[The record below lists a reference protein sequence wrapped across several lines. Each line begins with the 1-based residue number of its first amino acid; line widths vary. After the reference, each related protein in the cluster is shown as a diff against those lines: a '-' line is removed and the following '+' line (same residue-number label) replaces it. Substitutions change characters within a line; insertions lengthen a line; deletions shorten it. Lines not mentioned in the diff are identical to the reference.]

1 MGIEQIVT
9 NVKAKLGQTSLSDR
23 SLTEYFTAIN
33 PQGEPD
39 DAFYATHVAILK
51 SFGGQFSH
59 DVAEWKKEYEK
70 NNPPVTPPAPT
81 PTPAPTGGMSDDVKA
96 LFDKQQQTIDRL
108 SALIEAQQKEKSAE
122 SIKAAAEEYG
132 KTLNADK
139 PALWKSAVQLTPIAE
154 NMTSEQY
161 NAAVK
166 TNYES
171 LVAASGNGGQ
181 PYVSGGGAGSGE
193 SNKDIDDFF
202 AAKFGTGEPS
212 K

>member
-9 NVKAKLGQTSLSDR
+9 NVKEKLGQTSLSDR

-70 NNPPVTPPAPT
+70 NNPVTPPST
-81 PTPAPTGGMSDDVKA
+81 PPATPPTGGMSDDVKA
-96 LFDKQQQTIDRL
+96 LFDKQQQTIDSL
-108 SALIEAQQKEKSAE
+108 AALIAAQQKKE
-122 SIKAAAEEYG
+122 SEGAIKAAAEEYG

>member
-9 NVKAKLGQTSLSDR
+9 NVKEKLGQTSLSDR
-23 SLTEYFTAIN
+23 SLTEYFKSVN

-39 DAFYATHVAILK
+39 DAFYTQHVAILK

-70 NNPPVTPPAPT
+70 EHPVTPPTT
-81 PTPAPTGGMSDDVKA
+81 PPATPPTGGMSDDVKA
-96 LFDKQQQTIDRL
+96 LFNKQQQAIDSL
-108 SALIEAQQKEKSAE
+108 TALIAAQQKKE
-122 SIKAAAEEYG
+122 SEGAIKQAAEEYG
-132 KTLNADK
+132 KTLKADK

-181 PYVSGGGAGSGE
+181 PYVSGGGAGSGDT
-193 SNKDIDDFF
+193 NKDIDDFF

>member
-108 SALIEAQQKEKSAE
+108 SALIAAQQKKE
-122 SIKAAAEEYG
+122 SEGAIKAAAEEYG

-181 PYVSGGGAGSGE
+181 PYVSGGGAGSGDT
-193 SNKDIDDFF
+193 NKDIDDFF

>member
-9 NVKAKLGQTSLSDR
+9 NVKEKLGQTSLSDR

-70 NNPPVTPPAPT
+70 NNPVTPPST
-81 PTPAPTGGMSDDVKA
+81 PPATPPTGGMSDDVKA

-108 SALIEAQQKEKSAE
+108 SALIAAQQKKE
-122 SIKAAAEEYG
+122 SEGAIKAAAEEYG

-181 PYVSGGGAGSGE
+181 PYVSGGGAGSGDT
-193 SNKDIDDFF
+193 NKDIDDFF

>member
-81 PTPAPTGGMSDDVKA
+81 PTPAHTGGMSDDVKA
-96 LFDKQQQTIDRL
+96 LFDKQQKTIDSL
-108 SALIEAQQKEKSAE
+108 AALIAAQQKKE
-122 SIKAAAEEYG
+122 SEGAIKQAAEEYG

-181 PYVSGGGAGSGE
+181 PYVSGGGAGSGDT
-193 SNKDIDDFF
+193 NKDIDDFF

>member
-9 NVKAKLGQTSLSDR
+9 NVKEKLGQTSLSDR
-23 SLTEYFTAIN
+23 SLTEYFKSVN

-70 NNPPVTPPAPT
+70 EHPVTPPAT
-81 PTPAPTGGMSDDVKA
+81 PPATPPTGGMSDDVKA
-96 LFDKQQQTIDRL
+96 LFDKQQKTIDSL
-108 SALIEAQQKEKSAE
+108 AALIAAQQKKE
-122 SIKAAAEEYG
+122 SEGAIKQAAEEYG
-132 KTLNADK
+132 KTLKADK

-181 PYVSGGGAGSGE
+181 PYVSGGGAGSGDT
-193 SNKDIDDFF
+193 NKDIDDFF

>member
-9 NVKAKLGQTSLSDR
+9 NVKEKLGQTSLSDR

>member
-9 NVKAKLGQTSLSDR
+9 NVKEKLGQTSLSDR

-70 NNPPVTPPAPT
+70 SNPPVTPPAT
-81 PTPAPTGGMSDDVKA
+81 PPATPPTGGMSDDVKA
-96 LFDKQQQTIDRL
+96 LFDKQQKTIDSL
-108 SALIEAQQKEKSAE
+108 AALIAARQKKE
-122 SIKAAAEEYG
+122 SEGAIKAAAEEYG
-132 KTLNADK
+132 KTLKADK

>member
-81 PTPAPTGGMSDDVKA
+81 PTPAHTGGMSDDVKA

-108 SALIEAQQKEKSAE
+108 SALIAAQQKKE
-122 SIKAAAEEYG
+122 SEGAIKQAAEEYG

>member
-81 PTPAPTGGMSDDVKA
+81 PAPAPTGGMSDDVKA

-108 SALIEAQQKEKSAE
+108 SALIAAQQKKE
-122 SIKAAAEEYG
+122 SEGAIKAAAEEYG

-181 PYVSGGGAGSGE
+181 PYVSGGGAGSGDT
-193 SNKDIDDFF
+193 NKDIDDFF

>member
-9 NVKAKLGQTSLSDR
+9 NVKEKLGQTSLSDR
-23 SLTEYFTAIN
+23 SLTEYFKSVN

-70 NNPPVTPPAPT
+70 NNPVTPPAT
-81 PTPAPTGGMSDDVKA
+81 PPATPPTGGMSDDVKA
-96 LFDKQQQTIDRL
+96 LFDKQQKTIDSL
-108 SALIEAQQKEKSAE
+108 AALIAAQQKKE
-122 SIKAAAEEYG
+122 SEGAIKAAAEEYG

>member
-81 PTPAPTGGMSDDVKA
+81 PAPAPTGGMSDDVKA

-108 SALIEAQQKEKSAE
+108 SALIAAQQKEKSAE

>member
-9 NVKAKLGQTSLSDR
+9 NVKEKLGQTSLSDR

-70 NNPPVTPPAPT
+70 NNPVTPPAT
-81 PTPAPTGGMSDDVKA
+81 PPATPPTGGMSDDVKA
-96 LFDKQQQTIDRL
+96 LFDKQQKTIDSL
-108 SALIEAQQKEKSAE
+108 AALIAAQQKKE
-122 SIKAAAEEYG
+122 SDGAIKAAAEEYG

>member
-70 NNPPVTPPAPT
+70 NNPVTPPAPT
-81 PTPAPTGGMSDDVKA
+81 PTPPTGGMSDDVKA

-122 SIKAAAEEYG
+122 SIRAAAEEYG

>member
-9 NVKAKLGQTSLSDR
+9 NVKEKLGQTSLSDR
-23 SLTEYFTAIN
+23 SLTEYFKSVN

-39 DAFYATHVAILK
+39 DAFYTQHVAILK

-70 NNPPVTPPAPT
+70 NNPVTPPAT
-81 PTPAPTGGMSDDVKA
+81 PPATPPTGGMSDDVKA
-96 LFDKQQQTIDRL
+96 LFDKQQKTIDSL
-108 SALIEAQQKEKSAE
+108 AALIAAQQKKE
-122 SIKAAAEEYG
+122 SEGAIKAAAEEYG

>member
-96 LFDKQQQTIDRL
+96 LFDKQQKTIDSL
-108 SALIEAQQKEKSAE
+108 AALIAAQQKKE
-122 SIKAAAEEYG
+122 SEGAIKAAAEEYG

>member
-81 PTPAPTGGMSDDVKA
+81 PAPAPTGGMSDDVKA

-108 SALIEAQQKEKSAE
+108 SALIAAQQKKE
-122 SIKAAAEEYG
+122 SEGAIKAAAEEYG

>member
-9 NVKAKLGQTSLSDR
+9 NVKEKLGQTSLSDR
-23 SLTEYFTAIN
+23 SLTEYFKSVN

-70 NNPPVTPPAPT
+70 EHPVTPPAT
-81 PTPAPTGGMSDDVKA
+81 PPATPPTGGMSDDVKA
-96 LFDKQQQTIDRL
+96 LFDKQQKTIDSL
-108 SALIEAQQKEKSAE
+108 AALIAAQQKKE
-122 SIKAAAEEYG
+122 SEGAIKAAAEEYG

-181 PYVSGGGAGSGE
+181 PYVSGGGAGSDE

>member
-9 NVKAKLGQTSLSDR
+9 NVKEKLGQTSLSDR

-70 NNPPVTPPAPT
+70 NNPVTPPAT
-81 PTPAPTGGMSDDVKA
+81 PPATPPTGGMSDDVKA
-96 LFDKQQQTIDRL
+96 LFDKQQKTIDSL
-108 SALIEAQQKEKSAE
+108 AALIAAQQKKE
-122 SIKAAAEEYG
+122 SEGAIKAAAEEYG